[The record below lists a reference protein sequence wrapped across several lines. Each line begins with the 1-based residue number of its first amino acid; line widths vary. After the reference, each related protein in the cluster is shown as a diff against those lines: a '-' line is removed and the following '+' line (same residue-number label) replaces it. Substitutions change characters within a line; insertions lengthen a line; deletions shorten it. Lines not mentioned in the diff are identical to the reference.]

1 MPATKNE
8 LEDFD
13 KRFQE
18 KYGRGPLDIQTQE
31 SKALNIKSTTPVQ
44 PSTSAT
50 ATKTELDN
58 FDKKFREKYGRN
70 PLNIQT
76 TESRRI
82 QTPYTTHLDNLT
94 QAGAASLPNSSQE
107 RIVPGQDIR
116 LKPLQEQYDTASRRL
131 DVLNRHKQD
140 LQNRSVLMNP
150 QEYKRQL
157 DETERQIEQMKSLQ
171 GGAANQLYYENN
183 QEQLDRIQNS
193 TTAAIYEAGRNA
205 KKDQQ
210 TILQLMA
217 PNAQNQ
223 PGYTE
228 AVQKI
233 SEAYGVSP
241 QTSGTDYQQRLQEL
255 YNQLEDTRKKSRRS
269 VNAAGFDYDRLEEY
283 EERIQA
289 DAENAKAREN
299 VRAFAK
305 EHPVAASA
313 LSVAVQPAA
322 GLDYLQQVIGNLG
335 RNDAGNLDTYRPM
348 SADSMTISN
357 FVSDIRGSVSEEIE
371 KNTDWDLFGQN
382 VASFLYQTGMS
393 VADSALMIG
402 AMGNGASL
410 LMGLSAASQTA
421 SDALSRGA
429 TNGQAVMAGFAAGA
443 AEMLFE
449 KFSIDQ
455 LLKPKS
461 VTSVKRLLQE
471 TMKQAGVEASEE
483 GATEIANILTDAA
496 IMGESSNFS
505 VAVENYKA
513 QGMSESEARK
523 QAYLDMIGQVGW
535 AAAGG
540 ALSGGVMG
548 GVVNTARFGPE
559 RRAAK
564 AVKSETNRLNETAQ
578 DIDEDIRPE
587 RQDPAAQTPES
598 VEAYQQEISKAM
610 DQQEQRLR
618 QQARQASQE
627 ANGQEQQTEQP
638 NVTNTNSTSGL
649 VWAGSERNTAS
660 SAQHIEQLAGQLPA
674 HAAERFRRL
683 AQGMPETSLDGLY
696 QSFLDA
702 YYSAG
707 TEAGGLSLSDPVQ
720 QEARRAWQEDRE
732 EADQAERIVQ
742 GLGEQ
747 GRAAYLSGY
756 TPGVNA
762 VPYNTGFSRAYEQ
775 GLVGGTADG
784 RNTQAYTAGRQDAAA
799 SLAREQARVSDA
811 VRYGAQ
817 SGLVE
822 SEYNAGLRRQER
834 RVLDQFA
841 KDLGVQ
847 VQIEA
852 PAGGRANGW
861 FQDGVVHIAADTENP
876 ILVVGAHEITH
887 RMQEL
892 APEEYRRYRDYAAG
906 AALAEMEDLV
916 DQYRDRYAKAG
927 VELSTEEAMDEIA
940 ADYTRRMVE
949 QPELFEQMA
958 RDDRSLARR
967 VLDALLDFLERIRAR
982 FSSQQSRNEAS
993 QAAYGADLKT
1003 LEEAARLWQRAYDA
1017 ASRQA
1022 AGQTEN
1028 ASRQG
1033 GAARYSLRTV
1043 DGKNV
1048 VWIENSSLTN
1058 KELNNHKAVA
1068 DFIAQ
1073 HIGEVY
1079 TIIESGQKVY
1089 IGPDLPGEYTQS
1101 RYTSYLRNTDR
1112 AGFRAKRKAID
1123 GLGELIETATNR
1135 RWEQT
1140 RHTQSKDA
1148 KYGMYRYDSTFAF
1161 PVKGSDGVV
1170 QRVRAY
1176 DAELLIRN
1184 ASDGKKYLYDIV
1196 NLKENTSAQSD
1207 LTAREARSA
1216 AHKTATGRGVSEDSI
1231 PRTGEEVK
1239 ARFSLK
1245 EPVEETKDLIAL
1257 HNLTESELLGS
1268 LRLGGFPMPS
1278 IAITR
1283 ADIPHTNFGEISLVM
1298 DKRAIDPKTS
1308 RKNTVYSADA
1318 WTPTFPQVEYEA
1330 DMQAERR
1337 ISRRIGELSARVAPY
1352 FQDDLRRLQYGLDDD
1367 LNRHGGE
1374 EGLARWAMDNYGLKA
1389 AYLEEQ
1395 GTHIEPSTTQREVEK
1410 GYNPERADKYQ
1421 AIADALG
1428 TEDPD
1433 TIGSMN
1439 LKELREQHGEAL
1451 EAAFPGMTKSAFRMS
1466 SILRQVQEYF
1476 RDQGGEPVYETVTD
1490 GAATRRAVDEAL
1502 DRAEYE
1508 QWVRE
1513 LYSGIEA
1520 ASGVYNNKERFT
1532 PSGNRRSFQQTHYPV
1547 TLEGIVKAMAGQ
1559 NGGSTK
1565 NVSGFHG
1572 VKSLRAGTAQRFK
1585 SIADMHK
1592 LEGRLQNL
1600 TEAEQQAI
1608 SDALDERLIEI
1619 TRELAEKSPGGY
1631 RSFDYMQTDAI
1642 GNILMEIAESG
1653 TYTIDSIM
1661 RTLNEEY
1668 QYHISNELAAKIRD
1682 LLFDVSQMPVNLFE
1696 AKPERAVS
1704 FDEVLAA
1711 VVPEGSSRALLDA
1724 LEQAGVQTLE
1734 YRSGDDADRLEKV
1747 NSVEEARFSLRGGDI
1762 LHESAELRRE
1772 EQQLQQ
1778 RFASLQ
1784 REKGRQ
1790 RAGNSTIQRVARDL
1804 RQIIGSGTELN
1815 ELTERVRA
1823 IYDGIVSGALD
1834 YSQARGQ
1841 ALELGQELVENAVMA
1856 DDTLYR
1862 EYADLRKFL
1871 RDTRIQVSE
1880 TDSHDIPDYNTF
1892 RRHNFGRLRLAKG
1905 RTNIDQIY
1913 QELSENWPG
1922 LFDERRHSVPMDQLM
1937 HISEVLDDIYA
1948 RPSYNPYSQDLQ
1960 QAAEGAAN
1968 EIFGHILNLSGA
1980 EATARSDSEQ
1990 MIRRA
1995 IERERTTREEL
2006 IELSGRYG
2014 RMEPGERPFRDI
2026 TIPRKTGENM
2036 LVSRTVRTALEAEA
2050 TPDELVPDIEQ
2061 LVADGAF
2068 SYEAYSDEQAKKDA
2082 EQRIQEI
2089 KFEADKTEWE
2099 RAIQK
2104 GRPSKFNTA
2113 LGWTLYNEAANSGK
2127 TEAAIQILTE
2137 MVGYQRDHAQALQ
2150 AARILKQFSPDAQ
2163 LYSATKAASDIQRD
2177 LDERHSR
2184 GNQYKLREES
2194 ETAKR
2199 VGEAI
2204 QGARS
2209 DAAKALRN
2217 GDETFEQA
2225 IERELN
2231 RLFRRRK
2238 DKDAQTEAAK
2248 KDIALKVS
2256 EIVSDRNARKSAR
2269 DAVISMLIEKYGVSE
2284 ADTAAAAQ
2292 IVGERF
2298 DTLVQESMQKRLD
2311 SIFKERQR
2319 PKRRTIQQRFEELA
2333 NLGAF
2338 ASEQYN
2344 EMAARRIVGDVPGIR
2359 IDPAMAE
2366 EFLNARTQDERDAIM
2381 KRIYMDIGRQM
2392 PSNFLDKWNAWRY
2405 FAMLANPRTH
2415 IRNIAGNTFFVPVV
2429 AAKNLTA
2436 TAIESAVHFVSGGR
2450 TERGKAFVGASK
2462 SDRALLS
2469 AAWNDFSKVEDVISG
2484 VGKYEDSVSVQRAI
2498 QEGRRIFQSNKRL
2511 LSLIARPM
2519 EAARR
2524 GAGNLLTLEDM
2535 WFSKPHYAYAL
2546 AQYCKAHGITE
2557 ADIRAGNGLDAARA
2571 YAIKEAQKATYR
2583 DANML
2588 SHAISGLGRYHGE
2601 NPGLRAGS
2609 MLMDGILPFRSTP
2622 ANILARGLEYSPA
2635 GLLNGIKQVLWD
2647 VRRGNMTAT
2656 QAIDSISAGLTGSG
2670 LLALG
2675 LWMAAQGL
2683 IRGHGSDDE
2692 EEEAFLEMLGHQ
2704 QYALEIGG
2712 NSYTLDWLAPEALPL
2727 FMGVNAYETM
2737 QQNGEFNMAELIGVL
2752 TRIGEPM
2759 MQMSFLQ
2766 SFNDAFDAVKY
2777 AANRNKEESVAALA
2791 DAATSYL
2798 MQGFPSFLGQIER
2811 ASQADRMTTY
2821 TNPNAFLTTDMQYTL
2836 GSISARVPGVD
2847 YQQIPYIDAWG
2858 RKETEDSTA
2867 IRVRDNMF
2875 NPSYTDSYGATDL
2888 EAELLR
2894 LYDAVGSSAVFPE
2907 RADKSFK
2914 VNGENLYLD
2923 ADQYVKYATEK
2934 GKGALELATKI
2945 YESAE
2950 YKLLDDE
2957 TKVEV
2962 ISDAYAYA
2970 NAIAKTKVSEY
2981 EPDGWVANA
2990 LESGMKPEDYI
3001 IANARLDNMSSFNA
3015 MIESGIDSETAFT
3028 VAQAISSLEPEKGEE
3043 TVSSMQKYKAVLH
3056 ENLEEAEKVEA
3067 LEYLMPNGTAEKF
3080 STAVSYGITSEQYV
3094 DYMEHA
3100 DANGNSSV
3108 TQKEAQNMISSI
3120 SGLSQQQ
3127 RAVLWQLQNKS
3138 WKSENNPFG
3147 YSGIQQEPES
3157 GGLTLGGGGST
3168 TERTTQSTNFGQL
3181 ILGGNRR

>member
-223 PGYTE
+223 PEYTE

-299 VRAFAK
+299 VRTFAK

-371 KNTDWDLFGQN
+371 KNTDWDLFGKN
-382 VASFLYQTGMS
+382 IASFLYQTGMS
-393 VADSALMIG
+393 VADTLFLARALG
-402 AMGNGASL
+402 GSGASFL
-410 LMGLSAASQTA
+410 LGMSASAQQT

-429 TNGQAVMAGFAAGA
+429 NSRQALLAGFAAGA

-513 QGMSESEARK
+513 QGMSESEAKK

-564 AVKSETNRLNETAQ
+564 AVKSETDRLNETAQ

-618 QQARQASQE
+618 QQAQQASQE
-627 ANGQEQQTEQP
+627 VNGQAQQQTEQP

-649 VWAGSERNTAS
+649 VWAGSDLDRRTRLAATLPREQATQFLQDAENGDIE
-660 SAQHIEQLAGQLPA
+660 SAYQN
-674 HAAERFRRL
+674 AAADIQTPQTTRAANPGLIRDDSFRRAHYDARTERTLDTL
-683 AQGMPETSLDGLY
+683 AKAAGVSVRIVDKIPAYDADGNPIGMANARYHNGAIEIARNAKNPAGVAFTHEIVHRVRQADPE
-696 QSFLDA
+696 A
-702 YYSAG
+702 YRAM
-707 TEAGGLSLSDPVQ
+707 ARLVIDSLSDERYSGALDSRAQ
-720 QEARRAWQEDRE
+720 KYRDLDESNMQEELV
-732 EADQAERIVQ
+732 ADAFGRVLGDSEYLDRIVRQ
-742 GLGEQ
+742 NRTVWQRILDTIRDFIDRIRHVSSIGLNESERQ
-747 GRAAYLSGY
+747 EFSELAGRA
-756 TPGVNA
+756 
-762 VPYNTGFSRAYEQ
+762 EKM
-775 GLVGGTADG
+775 
-784 RNTQAYTAGRQDAAA
+784 A
-799 SLAREQARVSDA
+799 SL
-811 VRYGAQ
+811 
-817 SGLVE
+817 L
-822 SEYNAGLRRQER
+822 
-834 RVLDQFA
+834 
-841 KDLGVQ
+841 
-847 VQIEA
+847 
-852 PAGGRANGW
+852 
-861 FQDGVVHIAADTENP
+861 EN
-876 ILVVGAHEITH
+876 
-887 RMQEL
+887 
-892 APEEYRRYRDYAAG
+892 
-906 AALAEMEDLV
+906 
-916 DQYRDRYAKAG
+916 
-927 VELSTEEAMDEIA
+927 
-940 ADYTRRMVE
+940 
-949 QPELFEQMA
+949 
-958 RDDRSLARR
+958 
-967 VLDALLDFLERIRAR
+967 
-982 FSSQQSRNEAS
+982 
-993 QAAYGADLKT
+993 
-1003 LEEAARLWQRAYDA
+1003 
-1017 ASRQA
+1017 
-1022 AGQTEN
+1022 
-1028 ASRQG
+1028 
-1033 GAARYSLRTV
+1033 
-1043 DGKNV
+1043 
-1048 VWIENSSLTN
+1048 
-1058 KELNNHKAVA
+1058 
-1068 DFIAQ
+1068 
-1073 HIGEVY
+1073 
-1079 TIIESGQKVY
+1079 
-1089 IGPDLPGEYTQS
+1089 
-1101 RYTSYLRNTDR
+1101 
-1112 AGFRAKRKAID
+1112 
-1123 GLGELIETATNR
+1123 
-1135 RWEQT
+1135 
-1140 RHTQSKDA
+1140 
-1148 KYGMYRYDSTFAF
+1148 
-1161 PVKGSDGVV
+1161 
-1170 QRVRAY
+1170 
-1176 DAELLIRN
+1176 
-1184 ASDGKKYLYDIV
+1184 
-1196 NLKENTSAQSD
+1196 
-1207 LTAREARSA
+1207 
-1216 AHKTATGRGVSEDSI
+1216 
-1231 PRTGEEVK
+1231 
-1239 ARFSLK
+1239 
-1245 EPVEETKDLIAL
+1245 
-1257 HNLTESELLGS
+1257 
-1268 LRLGGFPMPS
+1268 
-1278 IAITR
+1278 
-1283 ADIPHTNFGEISLVM
+1283 
-1298 DKRAIDPKTS
+1298 
-1308 RKNTVYSADA
+1308 
-1318 WTPTFPQVEYEA
+1318 
-1330 DMQAERR
+1330 
-1337 ISRRIGELSARVAPY
+1337 
-1352 FQDDLRRLQYGLDDD
+1352 
-1367 LNRHGGE
+1367 
-1374 EGLARWAMDNYGLKA
+1374 
-1389 AYLEEQ
+1389 
-1395 GTHIEPSTTQREVEK
+1395 
-1410 GYNPERADKYQ
+1410 
-1421 AIADALG
+1421 
-1428 TEDPD
+1428 
-1433 TIGSMN
+1433 
-1439 LKELREQHGEAL
+1439 
-1451 EAAFPGMTKSAFRMS
+1451 
-1466 SILRQVQEYF
+1466 
-1476 RDQGGEPVYETVTD
+1476 
-1490 GAATRRAVDEAL
+1490 AL
-1502 DRAEYE
+1502 DRAE
-1508 QWVRE
+1508 
-1513 LYSGIEA
+1513 
-1520 ASGVYNNKERFT
+1520 
-1532 PSGNRRSFQQTHYPV
+1532 
-1547 TLEGIVKAMAGQ
+1547 
-1559 NGGSTK
+1559 
-1565 NVSGFHG
+1565 
-1572 VKSLRAGTAQRFK
+1572 TAQRIQTENAAQEDGVERYSINPAFSTDIQEWYEDGQPEGERFVLGSTGPVLQGLGALESDIYINGDKVSTILQQHPEMTIREIQRIPEILEDPVLVLK
-1585 SIADMHK
+1585 SKGTGKRGSNSRLVLFGSIKAQNGQPVMSVLDLRPTENGFLLDDMQKVNSTYTKKNPDRFVSDSEVLYADEKRTIPLLRHFGLTIASRELLRKGSMGSISYGGKNVNISDMP
-1592 LEGRLQNL
+1592 LSSVVELNRDNPDQTSVPDTRYSLMSSEISDMSNRL
-1600 TEAEQQAI
+1600 TEQLQAVNARA
-1608 SDALDERLIEI
+1608 DAGEI
-1619 TRELAEKSPGGY
+1619 TQEEATAQK
-1631 RSFDYMQTDAI
+1631 MAI
-1642 GNILMEIAESG
+1642 LQAP
-1653 TYTIDSIM
+1653 
-1661 RTLNEEY
+1661 
-1668 QYHISNELAAKIRD
+1668 IRD
-1682 LLFDVSQMPVNLFE
+1682 LIAQ
-1696 AKPERAVS
+1696 
-1704 FDEVLAA
+1704 
-1711 VVPEGSSRALLDA
+1711 
-1724 LEQAGVQTLE
+1724 
-1734 YRSGDDADRLEKV
+1734 Y
-1747 NSVEEARFSLRGGDI
+1747 
-1762 LHESAELRRE
+1762 
-1772 EQQLQQ
+1772 
-1778 RFASLQ
+1778 
-1784 REKGRQ
+1784 
-1790 RAGNSTIQRVARDL
+1790 
-1804 RQIIGSGTELN
+1804 
-1815 ELTERVRA
+1815 
-1823 IYDGIVSGALD
+1823 
-1834 YSQARGQ
+1834 GQ
-1841 ALELGQELVENAVMA
+1841 
-1856 DDTLYR
+1856 
-1862 EYADLRKFL
+1862 
-1871 RDTRIQVSE
+1871 
-1880 TDSHDIPDYNTF
+1880 
-1892 RRHNFGRLRLAKG
+1892 
-1905 RTNIDQIY
+1905 
-1913 QELSENWPG
+1913 
-1922 LFDERRHSVPMDQLM
+1922 
-1937 HISEVLDDIYA
+1937 
-1948 RPSYNPYSQDLQ
+1948 
-1960 QAAEGAAN
+1960 
-1968 EIFGHILNLSGA
+1968 
-1980 EATARSDSEQ
+1980 
-1990 MIRRA
+1990 
-1995 IERERTTREEL
+1995 
-2006 IELSGRYG
+2006 
-2014 RMEPGERPFRDI
+2014 MEPGERPFRDI

-2036 LVSRTVRTALEAEA
+2036 RVSRTARTALEAEA
-2050 TPDELVPDIEQ
+2050 TPDELVPDIEK
-2061 LVADGAF
+2061 LVAEGEF
-2068 SYEAYSDEQAKKDA
+2068 SYEAYGDEQAKKDA

-2089 KFEADKTEWE
+2089 KFDAAKTEWE
-2099 RAIQK
+2099 RSIHK
-2104 GRPSKFNTA
+2104 GRSSKFNTA

-2127 TEAAIQILTE
+2127 TETAIQILTE

-2150 AARILKQFSPDAQ
+2150 AARILKQLSPDAQ

-2217 GDETFEQA
+2217 GDETFEQS
-2225 IERELN
+2225 IEKELN

-2238 DKDAQTEAAK
+2238 DKDAQTEVAK
-2248 KDIALKVS
+2248 KDIAWKVS

-2284 ADTAAAAQ
+2284 ADAAAAAQ

-2311 SIFKERQR
+2311 SIFKERQK
-2319 PKRRTIQQRFEELA
+2319 PKRRTVQQRFEELA
-2333 NLGAF
+2333 SLGAF
-2338 ASEQYN
+2338 SSEQYN
-2344 EMAARRIVGDVPGIR
+2344 EMAVRRIIGDVPGIR
-2359 IDPAMAE
+2359 IDPVMAE
-2366 EFLNARTQDERDAIM
+2366 EFLAARTQNERDAIM

-2436 TAIESAVHFVSGGR
+2436 TAIENAVHFVSGGR

-2462 SDRALLS
+2462 SDLALLG

-2588 SHAISGLGRYHGE
+2588 SQAISGLGRYHGE
-2601 NPGLRAGS
+2601 NPVLRAGS

-2622 ANILARGLEYSPA
+2622 ANILVRGLEYSPA

-2737 QQNGEFNMAELIGVL
+2737 QQNGEFNMADLIGVL

-2777 AANRNKEESVAALA
+2777 AANRNMEESVAALA